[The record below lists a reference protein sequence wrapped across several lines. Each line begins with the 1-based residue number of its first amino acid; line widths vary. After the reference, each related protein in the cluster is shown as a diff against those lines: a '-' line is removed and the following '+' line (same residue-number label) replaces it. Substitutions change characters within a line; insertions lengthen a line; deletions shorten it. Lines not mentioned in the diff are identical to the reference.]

1 MRNTVV
7 TVLVILISIVIFAGL
22 SSASAPVP
30 IEKITEKQNFDNIR
44 VLLSKNLTEGGS
56 SLSRDFDQIILES
69 RGAHELYTYQNGKK
83 RVIAEIDGLSGI
95 ILASLG
101 NRMAVFVNRE
111 FVGSADDNLY
121 LKKVAE
127 ENK

>member
-22 SSASAPVP
+22 SSASASVP

-83 RVIAEIDGLSGI
+83 E
-95 ILASLG
+95 
-101 NRMAVFVNRE
+101 
-111 FVGSADDNLY
+111 
-121 LKKVAE
+121 
-127 ENK
+127 

>member
-1 MRNTVV
+1 M
-7 TVLVILISIVIFAGL
+7 
-22 SSASAPVP
+22 
-30 IEKITEKQNFDNIR
+30 
-44 VLLSKNLTEGGS
+44 
-56 SLSRDFDQIILES
+56 
-69 RGAHELYTYQNGKK
+69 
-83 RVIAEIDGLSGI
+83 IAEIDGLSGI

>member
-22 SSASAPVP
+22 SSASASVP

-56 SLSRDFDQIILES
+56 SLSRDFDQIILEF

-83 RVIAEIDGLSGI
+83 E
-95 ILASLG
+95 
-101 NRMAVFVNRE
+101 
-111 FVGSADDNLY
+111 
-121 LKKVAE
+121 
-127 ENK
+127 